1 VNRSPI
7 IKDQEN
13 PNVEFEDGKNTIP
26 AENARGEELSTKTAC
41 TLLFVDHS
49 SMYFL

>member
-1 VNRSPI
+1 VNTSPI

-49 SMYFL
+49 SRYFL